1 MLNRTIAPAFQ
12 PIPEIK
18 IPDLD
23 KSTLDNGLA
32 VNVLPLHNSPI
43 IDFTISVNA
52 GSITENKMLVASFA
66 NRQMQEGT
74 ALHSGLQIADHF
86 DFYGATL
93 KLNCSTDEAVIG
105 FTGLKKHFK
114 ALLPMI
120 QEMIL
125 QPTFSEKELQNNV
138 NRSKDSFRQ
147 SMQKPEYL
155 CKRIFSNK
163 MFGTNHPYGRMVEE
177 AHYDSVL
184 AEELKSFHQQFYVP
198 NNALALLAGD
208 VDDSMLK
215 DIENLFS
222 SKHWHSNALQPIQ
235 FPESSISEERK
246 IHQSRENSVQSS
258 IRIGQHTINRKHSDA
273 NILRLTN
280 TIFGGYFGSRLM
292 MNIREDKGYTYGI
305 HSGISFNKFANYHFV
320 KSEVGSDVCKAA
332 IKEVY
337 KEIEILQNEKVD
349 ADELEKVKNYML
361 GSYLEDLGNIFQM
374 SSLYLSYLQQGLTLQ
389 DYYEA
394 IAAIRNASIND
405 VLDCAQKYFDKNKMV
420 EVAVG

>member
-18 IPDLD
+18 IPALE
-23 KSTLDNGLA
+23 KSTLDNGMA

-43 IDFTISVNA
+43 IDFTISINA
-52 GSITENKMLVASFA
+52 GSILENKMLVASFA

-86 DFYGATL
+86 DFYGANL
-93 KLNCSTDEAVIG
+93 KLNCGSDEAIIG
-105 FTGLKKHFK
+105 FSTLEKHFDS
-114 ALLPMI
+114 LLAMI

-125 QPTFSEKELQNNV
+125 QPAFSEKELLNNI
-138 NRSKDSFRQ
+138 NRNKESFKQ

-163 MFGTNHPYGRMVEE
+163 MFGSNHPYGKMLEE
-177 AHYDSVL
+177 SHYDAVNT
-184 AEELKSFHQQFYVP
+184 ADLKQFHQQNYLP
-198 NNALALLAGD
+198 NNAFVLLSGD
-208 VDDSMLK
+208 VNDTMIKS
-215 DIENLFS
+215 IENLFS
-222 SKHWHSNALQPIQ
+222 SKSFAAKDLQPIQ
-235 FPESSISEERK
+235 NFESTISTERK

-258 IRIGQHTINRKHSDA
+258 IRIGQHTINRKHADA
-273 NILRLTN
+273 NLLRLTN

-320 KSEVGSDVCKAA
+320 KSEVGADVCKAA

-374 SSLYLSYLQQGLTLQ
+374 SSLYLTYLQQGLILQ
-389 DYYEA
+389 DYYDA
-394 IAAIRNASIND
+394 IEAIRNATADD
-405 VLDCAQKYFDKNKMV
+405 VLRCAQTYFDKNKMV